1 MTYVSK
7 LFLGIKQN
15 KLFNFFFKILNKRLN
30 HFFQYSSMLDD
41 IEVIKSSGGKK
52 LLDENPQN
60 KTPGSFNFPLVNG
73 YSVSFRWL
81 RYIYVLN
88 QIIKNKLINNE
99 SIWVDIGSYYGG
111 LQGLVKKYFP
121 DSKIIMV
128 DFNHQLTR
136 SYIYLKQLYPDANH
150 VFPNQIS
157 SIMSIESLPKGSI
170 IYVEIEEF
178 EKLNNFKINITTNF
192 FSLGEMKKQVFD
204 NYIYSDVIKNSD
216 FVYFANRFISSP
228 FFEKTYDDSIN
239 IFDYKLNQK
248 CFHFDIFPISQYQI
262 ISRNILNRTF
272 FRNISSPY
280 FEMISKK

>member
-1 MTYVSK
+1 
-7 LFLGIKQN
+7 
-15 KLFNFFFKILNKRLN
+15 
-30 HFFQYSSMLDD
+30 MLDD